1 MWQITPKPA
10 STSLNKSYVHLDKAY
25 LQSNPQFKL
34 TIPIVPRIL
43 RPHPFTNQRIA
54 VLARGPLIY
63 CIEDV
68 DHPWVTDHFKS
79 LVLTPGV
86 TEAHQLGDFV
96 TEEEK
101 SDLPEGETYI
111 GITLKNAGVLVPQE
125 SLVPSL
131 EREGLAALIKDSESV
146 DLHFLPYWARANRGG
161 AKHQMRVGIRTLD

>member
-1 MWQITPKPA
+1 MEKGY
-10 STSLNKSYVHLDKAY
+10 LHLDTAY
-25 LQSNPQFKL
+25 LRSNPSFRL

-79 LVLTPGV
+79 LVLAPGV
-86 TEAHQLGDFV
+86 TQENQLNSLYS
-96 TEEEK
+96 EEEK
-101 SDLPEGETYI
+101 ADLPLGETYI
-111 GITLKNAGVLVPQE
+111 GITLKNGGSLIPQE
-125 SLVPSL
+125 SLMPSL
-131 EREGLAALIKDSESV
+131 EATSLQTLVHDESV
-146 DLHFLPYWARANRGG
+146 DLHFIPYFARANRGG

>member
-1 MWQITPKPA
+1 MEKGY
-10 STSLNKSYVHLDKAY
+10 LHLDTAY
-25 LQSNPQFKL
+25 LRSNPSFRL

-79 LVLTPGV
+79 LVLVPGV
-86 TEAHQLGDFV
+86 TQGNQLHSFYA
-96 TEEEK
+96 EEEK
-101 SDLPEGETYI
+101 ADLPLGEKYI
-111 GITLKNAGVLVPQE
+111 GITLEKGGILIPKE

-131 EREGLAALIKDSESV
+131 EATSLQTLVHDETV
-146 DLHFLPYWARANRGG
+146 DLHFIPYFARANRGG
-161 AKHQMRVGIRTLD
+161 VKHQMRVGIRTFD